1 MTVEILDRLE
11 CSFEDLIAALDGQDA
26 DAIIDA
32 AAAIRPIV
40 TEVESKGAWR
50 DGGETRARL
59 QSLSKLVDAS
69 KYRVNKLTDLSRQR
83 AENLTLALGQNLSPT
98 YKKRP

>member
-11 CSFEDLIAALDGQDA
+11 CGFESLIAALDGQDA
-26 DAIIDA
+26 DAIIGA

-40 TEVESKGAWR
+40 IEVESKGAWR
-50 DGGETRARL
+50 DGREIKDRL

-83 AENLTLALGQNLSPT
+83 AENLTLAMGQNFSPT
-98 YKKRP
+98 YKKHP